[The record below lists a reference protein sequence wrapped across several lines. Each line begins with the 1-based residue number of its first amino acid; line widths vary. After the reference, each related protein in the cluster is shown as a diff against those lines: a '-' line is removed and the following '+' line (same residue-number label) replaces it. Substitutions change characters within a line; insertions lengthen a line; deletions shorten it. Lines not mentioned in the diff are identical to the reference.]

1 MEREE
6 DTSILEPQRVFRKEK
21 EISFFSFFASINKGI
36 GFNKIP
42 E

>member
-6 DTSILEPQRVFRKEK
+6 DTSILEPQRGKEK